1 MDLGRIAYRMS
12 LKFKTGFI
20 AALLFVVLGL
30 SLLLSAGRGSQYVSC
45 ERDVSRDSA
54 GLRKPAETQSVP
66 SPSTE
71 HLPIPVNPVP
81 VVPAIEVAQPLRRD
95 ADFWPQQPHPI
106 TLRRHTILP
115 SRELSEA
122 ALQDKAAH
130 VWLAQFG
137 GPLDEKDKTVLR
149 KEHRIE
155 ALCPSSDMCFY
166 VRAAAADL
174 ADAADRVTPALLGWA
189 RLEAADKFLDSGFP
203 RDAASAQLR
212 VELHSGGD
220 LLSVSKRVEIL
231 GGKVLRKG
239 ANWLEAERPSADSLA
254 LAIAELDD
262 VYAIEPVRPHY
273 VMHNAEAEADSNAT
287 PLFSAPFNL
296 TGAGITVMVRDEGR
310 IFAHPDFGSRLL
322 FGPDVSGQQTVQHA
336 THVAGTIGGDGSSNP
351 PFGARGFAPGCT
363 IVSYDLSGDE
373 TAEPLQA
380 FQTFGAVLSNHS
392 YGFVTG
398 WDNSTGIF
406 TDNQATFGLYA
417 TFARN
422 WDNLVRTQNLILI
435 KSAGNLRNG
444 SGAGHPHN
452 GSLASDGDYYDTID
466 ESGTSKNVL
475 VVGAASDSAMAGSP
489 STSTLVLP
497 SSSSG
502 PTSDGRLRPEIVA
515 NGDTLLSCDDTAH
528 TGNTYVSL
536 SGTSMAAAATTG
548 TTVLFLQRYKQ
559 KFGVSA
565 NCAPHYLRAAY
576 AQTATDLGRPG
587 PDYLHGYGMLDA
599 SAAVVLLDA
608 DAGTGTRIL
617 SSTASASTPERFF
630 LLTSDGSGPIKG
642 TLCWSDDP
650 GDALA
655 KNSLVNDLD
664 IRLVKADDQ
673 TVSFPYTLNASV
685 PDAAAKPGINT
696 VDTLEQVVLSA
707 PLAGNYLFAVR
718 GTTLISTMPF
728 ALASSHALTEVQ
740 PPVPS
745 ITTSGNTG
753 PPPFQVN
760 FDGSG
765 SRAASG
771 EVIVQYLWSFGD
783 GSSAQGAQVQHIY
796 PAGVFQAVLKVIDNM
811 GASASATVTISVAN
825 KPPVAVLSAS
835 PPNGG
840 APLSVLFSAAGSVD
854 PDGTI
859 QSFDLNFGDG
869 TSGSGA
875 SVSHTYASP
884 GLYLATLTVTDN
896 GGATAS
902 KSTSV
907 YVGEIFPPT
916 TSRFALNFTTTF
928 KDSFSISTS
937 KLAIAPNID
946 TTGLKGTVVVGQA
959 TYNFILDAKGNYR
972 TPGLTIRIVPLSARM
987 TIRIAQ
993 TNLAGALSLS
1003 GVSNITVKAQKVY
1016 IPFAVNLANG
1026 NSFGSPGLPFSY
1038 TAKQNARG
1046 TGVFLKAP

>member
-1 MDLGRIAYRMS
+1 MGLGRIAYRMS
-12 LKFKTGFI
+12 LKFKAGFI

-30 SLLLSAGRGSQYVSC
+30 SLMLSEGRWSKYVS
-45 ERDVSRDSA
+45 RVRIVSREGVGQSEPVDTHGVHSPPAPHSA
-54 GLRKPAETQSVP
+54 
-66 SPSTE
+66 SP
-71 HLPIPVNPVP
+71 IP
-81 VVPAIEVAQPLRRD
+81 VVPAIEAAATARRD
-95 ADFWPQQPHPI
+95 ADFWPQQPHPVA
-106 TLRRHTILP
+106 LRRRTIVP
-115 SRELSEA
+115 SRELGEA
-122 ALQDKAAH
+122 ALQDKASH

-137 GPLDEKDKTVLR
+137 GPLGDKDKTVLR

-166 VRAAAADL
+166 VRATAVDL
-174 ADAADRVTPALLGWA
+174 ADATDRVMPALLGWA
-189 RLEAADKFLDSGFP
+189 RLEAADKFLDAGFP
-203 RDAASAQLR
+203 RNAACAQLR

-220 LLSVSKRVEIL
+220 LRRVAKRVEFL
-231 GGKVLRKG
+231 GGKILRKG
-239 ANWLEAERPSADSLA
+239 TNWLETERAAADSLA
-254 LAIAELDD
+254 LSLAELDD

-273 VMHNAEAEADSNAT
+273 AVNNAEAEANSNAT
-287 PLFSAPFNL
+287 PLFSPPFNL
-296 TGAGITVMVRDEGR
+296 TGAGINVMVRDEGR

-322 FGPDVSGQQTVQHA
+322 FGPDVAGQPTVQHA
-336 THVAGTIGGDGSSNP
+336 THVAGTIGGDGSAMP
-351 PFGARGFAPGCT
+351 AFGARGFAPGCT
-363 IVSYDLSGDE
+363 IVSYDLNGDE
-373 TAEPLQA
+373 SAEPLQA

-398 WDNSTGIF
+398 WDSSTGIF

-444 SGAGHPHN
+444 SGPGHPHN
-452 GSLASDGDYYDTID
+452 GTLAGDGDYYDTVD

-475 VVGAASDSAMAGSP
+475 IVGAASDAAMAGSP
-489 STSTLVLP
+489 SSSTLVLP
-497 SSSSG
+497 FSSSG
-502 PTSDGRLRPEIVA
+502 PTSDGRLCPEIVA
-515 NGDTLLSCDDTAH
+515 NGDTLLSCDDTSH

-559 KFGVSA
+559 KFGGAA
-565 NCAPHYLRAAY
+565 NCTPHYLRATY

-599 SAAVVLLDA
+599 SAAVALLDA

-617 SSTASASTPERFF
+617 SSSASASNPERFF
-630 LLTSDGSGPIKG
+630 LLSSDGSVPIKG

-650 GDALA
+650 GDVLA
-655 KNSLVNDLD
+655 KKSLVNDLD
-664 IRLVKADDQ
+664 LRLIKADDQ
-673 TVSFPYTLNASV
+673 SASFPYTLNAAV
-685 PDAAAKPGINT
+685 PDAAAKPGINS
-696 VDTLEQVVLSA
+696 VDTLEQVLISA
-707 PLAGNYLFAVR
+707 PLAGNYLFVVR

-728 ALASSHALTEVQ
+728 ALASSHALTEVL

-745 ITTSGNTG
+745 ITTSGTTG

-760 FDGSG
+760 FNGSG
-765 SRAASG
+765 STAAPGAS
-771 EVIVQYLWSFGD
+771 IVQYLWTFGD
-783 GSSAQGAQVQHIY
+783 GSSAQGAMVQHIY
-796 PAGVFQAVLKVIDNM
+796 PAGIFQAVLKVIDTN
-811 GASASATVTISVAN
+811 GASASSTVAISVAN
-825 KPPVAVLSAS
+825 KPPVAVLTAS

-859 QSFDLNFGDG
+859 QSFDVDFGDG

-875 SVSHTYASP
+875 NVSHTYSSS

-902 KSTSV
+902 KSTNV
-907 YVGEIFPPT
+907 YVGEVFPPST
-916 TSRFALNFTTTF
+916 ARFALNFTKPF
-928 KDSFSISTS
+928 KDTFSISTTN
-937 KLAIAPNID
+937 LAIAPNID
-946 TTGLKGTVVVGQA
+946 TTGLQGTVVVGQA
-959 TYNFILDAKGNYR
+959 SYNFVLDAKGNYR
-972 TPGLTIRIVPLSARM
+972 SPTLTIKIIPLRARM

-993 TNLAGALSLS
+993 TNLTSALSLS

-1016 IPFAVNLANG
+1016 IPFAVNIGASD
-1026 NSFGSPGLPFSY
+1026 SFGSPGLPFSF
-1038 TAKQNARG
+1038 TAKQNSHG
-1046 TGVFLKAP
+1046 TGTFLKTP